1 MFISRHSRT
10 KIRATKKRMEN
21 LKLAKKLNTYAVV
34 VSAAVLILVASMRK
48 IHIDLGIDFSILPA
62 IYSITNALAAVF
74 LVRALL
80 FIKQKRI
87 QEHKQ
92 MVTTALSLS
101 AAFLLMYVLYHITTP
116 EIKYCGEGA
125 IRTFYFLLLI
135 THVVLAAVSFPFIL
149 FTFIR
154 GYTMQVE
161 KHRAMAKYV
170 FWVWLYVSITGP
182 IVYLMLRPCV

>member
-1 MFISRHSRT
+1 
-10 KIRATKKRMEN
+10 MEN
-21 LKLAKKLNTYAVV
+21 LKLAKKLNNYAVI

-48 IHIDLGIDFSILPA
+48 IHIDLGIDFSFLPA
-62 IYSITNALAAVF
+62 IYSTTNALAAVF
-74 LVRALL
+74 LLRALL

-87 QEHKQ
+87 AEHKQ
-92 MVTTALSLS
+92 MVTIALSLS

-116 EIKYCGEGA
+116 EVKYCGEGS
-125 IRTFYFLLLI
+125 IRTLYFAVLI

-161 KHRAMAKYV
+161 KHKAMAKYV

>member
-1 MFISRHSRT
+1 
-10 KIRATKKRMEN
+10 MEN
-21 LKLAKKLNTYAVV
+21 LKLAKQLNKYAII

-48 IHIDLGIDFSILPA
+48 IHIDLGIDFSFLPA
-62 IYSITNALAAVF
+62 IYSATNALVAVF

-87 QEHKQ
+87 AEHKQ
-92 MVTTALSLS
+92 MVTIALSLS
-101 AAFLLMYVLYHITTP
+101 AAFLLMYVLYHVTTS

-125 IRTFYFLLLI
+125 IRTLYFAILI

-154 GYTMQVE
+154 GFTMQVE
-161 KHRAMAKYV
+161 RHKAMAKYV
-170 FWVWLYVSITGP
+170 FWVWLYVSVTGP

>member
-1 MFISRHSRT
+1 
-10 KIRATKKRMEN
+10 MEN
-21 LKLAKKLNTYAVV
+21 IKLADKLNKYAVI

-48 IHIDLGIDFSILPA
+48 IHIDLGIDFSFLPA
-62 IYSITNALAAVF
+62 IYSVTNALVAVF
-74 LVRALL
+74 LIRGLM
-80 FIKQKRI
+80 FIRQKRI
-87 QEHKQ
+87 AEHKQ
-92 MVTTALSLS
+92 MITIALSLS

-135 THVVLAAVSFPFIL
+135 SHVVLAAVSFPFIL

-154 GYTMQVE
+154 GFTMQVE
-161 KHRAMAKYV
+161 KHKAMSKYV

>member
-1 MFISRHSRT
+1 
-10 KIRATKKRMEN
+10 MEN

-48 IHIDLGIDFSILPA
+48 IHIDLGIDFSFLPA
-62 IYSITNALAAVF
+62 IYATTNALAAMF

-87 QEHKQ
+87 AEHKQ
-92 MVTTALSLS
+92 MVTIALSLS

-116 EIKYCGEGA
+116 EIKYCGEGT
-125 IRTFYFLLLI
+125 IRVFYFALLI

-161 KHRAMAKYV
+161 RHKAMAKYV